1 MDGDTNFNLGVS
13 QKSIVSINYSLQ
25 DISNKLQN
33 VKEEIG
39 LVIVGQEDIA
49 EAVLLSL
56 LSDGHVLLEGAPGL
70 AKTLMVRAFGRA
82 LGMEFKRIQFTPDL
96 MPSDVTGVSIYQPN
110 ESKFKFTKG
119 PIFTNLLLA
128 DEINRSP
135 PKTQASMLEAMQE
148 KQVSADNQRYDLPKP
163 FLVLATQNPIE
174 QEGTY
179 PLPEAQVDRFMFKI
193 IVDYPAEDEEVEI
206 VKRFTAGIDAY
217 DKLDEIKTILSPE
230 ELVYIQKFVRNEI
243 KLSDDV
249 IKYIVRLVQTTRESE
264 EVSIGASP
272 RASLWLAIGAKAHA
286 VFEGRDYVNPSDVQR
301 VARSILRHR
310 VIVAPEWQFEGI
322 TSDSIVDRVL
332 RNVPAPALA

>member
-1 MDGDTNFNLGVS
+1 MSTNF
-13 QKSIVSINYSLQ
+13 SLQ
-25 DISNKLQN
+25 DISSKLKK
-33 VKEEIG
+33 VKEEIQ
-39 LVIVGQEDIA
+39 LVIVGQEEIS

-70 AKTLMVRAFGRA
+70 AKTLMVRAFGKA
-82 LGMEFKRIQFTPDL
+82 LGMQFKRIQFTPDL
-96 MPSDVTGVSIYQPN
+96 MPSDVTGISIYQPN
-110 ESKFKFTKG
+110 DGTFKFTQG

-128 DEINRSP
+128 DEINRAP

-148 KQVSADNQRYDLPKP
+148 KQVSADNERYDLPKP

-179 PLPEAQVDRFMFKI
+179 PLPEAQVDRFMFKV
-193 IVDYPAEDEEVEI
+193 IVDYPAEDEEIEI

-217 DKLDEIKTILSPE
+217 DKLNDIRTILSPDD
-230 ELVYIQKFVRNEI
+230 LTRIQHFVRNNVR
-243 KLSDDV
+243 LSDDV

-286 VFEGRDYVNPSDVQR
+286 VFEGRDYVNPADVQR

-322 TSDSIVDRVL
+322 TSDVIIDRVL
-332 RNVPAPALA
+332 RNIPAPTMN